1 MAKAILG
8 HVGGTDPRMLAE
20 VANLRRRVRDL
31 QAEVERL
38 AAENAALLGVD
49 GALAEALPDALPDAL
64 ADEIIT
70 LDAARPGQSTPALA

>member
-20 VANLRRRVRDL
+20 VAILRRRVREL

-38 AAENAALLGVD
+38 SAENAALLRVD
-49 GALAEALPDALPDAL
+49 GGLGADVLP
-64 ADEIIT
+64 DEIIS
-70 LDAARPGQSTPALA
+70 LDAARPERSTPALA